1 MRKILFLTALL
12 VTLLLPAVA
21 RPSPDWASLQEGFR
35 NIKTVKAEFTQ
46 KRYLPIL
53 KDPLHS
59 EGRFFFD
66 ASGALRWEYLKPVRS
81 AMLQKG
87 EAVQLYQFSEGRW
100 KPEMTQALE
109 IRRMVLAEIN
119 QWLQGRFE
127 ESRAFSHLYT
137 PGPPPRVLL
146 TPREGINKFIQ
157 GIEII
162 LAAKP
167 GVIDRISASSQT
179 KERLRPCRRGSRSA
193 SGGDA
198 GSRRRSTG

>member
-12 VTLLLPAVA
+12 VTILLPAVA

-53 KDPLHS
+53 KDPIHS

-66 ASGALRWEYLKPVRS
+66 ASGSLRWEYLKPVRS

-167 GVIDRISASSQT
+167 GVIDRIEIA
-179 KERLRPCRRGSRSA
+179 E
-193 SGGDA
+193 SGGA
-198 GSRRRSTG
+198 RIAIEFKNVEINSRLPSGIFEKP